1 MLGRS
6 KSRRCAA
13 LATLALISAG
23 CSQRAADV
31 PYGNGAVPAA
41 KMQERDA
48 LRTARQ
54 VTYRVRAWGCDALVT
69 GSGFALDEH
78 TVVTNRHVVES
89 AWRVALSSA
98 DGSDVAVQSVAISQ
112 EHDLAVLRT
121 VEALPQHAKLQEAK
135 SGAAVWVIGYPLG
148 GKLTVTRGRIVTE
161 VEGDELSDSGPVEVG
176 KVWQI
181 SAKVQSGDSGGPLI
195 GLDGGVVGVVYGY
208 GERSG
213 NGYAIKADAVE
224 RSLTMPAR
232 EPQAEC
238 EP

>member
-1 MLGRS
+1 
-6 KSRRCAA
+6 
-13 LATLALISAG
+13 
-23 CSQRAADV
+23 
-31 PYGNGAVPAA
+31 
-41 KMQERDA
+41 
-48 LRTARQ
+48 
-54 VTYRVRAWGCDALVT
+54 VRAWGCDALVT

-89 AWRVALSSA
+89 AWRVALSAS
-98 DGSDVAVQSVAISQ
+98 DGTDVAVQSVAISQ

-121 VEALPQHAKLQEAK
+121 VENLPQHANLQDAK
-135 SGAAVWVIGYPLG
+135 SGEAVWVIGYPMG

-161 VEGDELSDSGPVEVG
+161 VEGDELSDTGPVEVG

-195 GLDGGVVGVVYGY
+195 GEGGGVVGVVYGY

-213 NGYAIKADAVE
+213 NGYAIKADAVA
-224 RSLTMPAR
+224 RSLDTPAKA
-232 EPQAEC
+232 PQADC